1 MKLVSQEELTERKKC
16 VACKSDLNERKNS
29 KVFYEKE
36 TDLTKIFSL
45 IAGISLSGD
54 YTKPIMIVPIQSF
67 PITFLTNDV
76 WIGKDCVFA
85 YRESGFNNS
94 RIFEMRF
101 EKILIHHLKT
111 VR

>member
-1 MKLVSQEELTERKKC
+1 
-16 VACKSDLNERKNS
+16 
-29 KVFYEKE
+29 
-36 TDLTKIFSL
+36 
-45 IAGISLSGD
+45 
-54 YTKPIMIVPIQSF
+54 MIVPIQSF

-101 EKILIHHLKT
+101 EKILIPHFKT